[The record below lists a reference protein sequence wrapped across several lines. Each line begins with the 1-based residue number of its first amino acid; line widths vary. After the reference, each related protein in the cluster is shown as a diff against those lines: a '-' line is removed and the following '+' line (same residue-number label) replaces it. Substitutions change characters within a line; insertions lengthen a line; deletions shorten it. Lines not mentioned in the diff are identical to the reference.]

1 MGKRLIIKGA
11 DFSTNRIP
19 EQLTWFV
26 DEYDQAVAL
35 GKTPNT
41 NANYAAA
48 GFAPN
53 YDFGGKTINV
63 LKFKVGAAGSF
74 SIMLGN
80 SRNDTNPTKVGEI
93 TVTSQEVGT
102 VVTKQFDPITIP
114 DGKYIWL
121 GRSGDTGQFCYSS
134 NTTLPGSTFGPMWIY
149 LGTSSYRP
157 DGNKNEI
164 LGVNFGFISQ

>member
-1 MGKRLIIKGA
+1 MGKKLIIKGA
-11 DFSTNRIP
+11 DFSTNAI
-19 EQLTWFV
+19 EGIITWFV

-41 NANYAAA
+41 NANYAVA

-74 SIMLGN
+74 SIMMGN
-80 SRNDTNPTKVGEI
+80 SRDDTSPTKVGEI
-93 TVTSQEVGT
+93 TLTSEEVGT

-114 DGKYIWL
+114 VGKYIWL
-121 GRSGDTGQFCYSS
+121 GRSGDTGLFCYSDDKIA
-134 NTTLPGSTFGPMWIY
+134 PGSTFGPMWIL

-157 DGNKNEI
+157 DGNYNEI
-164 LGVNFGFISQ
+164 LGINFGFIS